1 MYCTS
6 MHTVYGTVSRPDSW
20 SPPISV
26 IDSLQI
32 TIVLPNS
39 LGKES
44 SHLDYPGSPI
54 FRRAVTISPIS
65 PIFRRAVTISPLLFQ
80 TVTGTVHSKMR
91 NAIVTRT

>member
-1 MYCTS
+1 MYLSTFLQS
-6 MHTVYGTVSRPDSW
+6 TPDSW

-44 SHLDYPGSPI
+44 SHLQPYRLPDLTFQRNLDKTETQIKIEVALSTKI
-54 FRRAVTISPIS
+54 SLTCMVTQHMPKS
-65 PIFRRAVTISPLLFQ
+65 
-80 TVTGTVHSKMR
+80 
-91 NAIVTRT
+91 